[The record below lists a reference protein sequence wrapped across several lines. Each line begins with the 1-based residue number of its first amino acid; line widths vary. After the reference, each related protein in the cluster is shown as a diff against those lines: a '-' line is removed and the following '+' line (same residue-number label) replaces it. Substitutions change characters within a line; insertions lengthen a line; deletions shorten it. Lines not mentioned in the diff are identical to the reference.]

1 MDKVVRRSSS
11 RRPPADGEACYFPRD
26 LSRGAFGGDV
36 FCLQHFLKRQGALN
50 EAPSGYFGEKT
61 EKAVEKWQ
69 SREGILPSNGILA
82 WTSRTRYAKVNGLP
96 QPRPGVAAG
105 ASTSDGKERTCID
118 VCSEHSGVQDCQTR
132 CVRNDGERLHAC
144 REACQV
150 TFSTACDRA
159 YPASAPGGAKN
170 YRDCLAHLTRS
181 CHETCKEY
189 TS

>member
-118 VCSEHSGVQDCQTR
+118 VCSEHSGVQ
-132 CVRNDGERLHAC
+132 VRLTQYAARAPARLVLFFPM
-144 REACQV
+144 R
-150 TFSTACDRA
+150 STNNIL
-159 YPASAPGGAKN
+159 PAELMHK
-170 YRDCLAHLTRS
+170 HKTK
-181 CHETCKEY
+181 T
-189 TS
+189 